1 MNPGR
6 RAPYFKPPKPRP
18 PDVEVPPSPK
28 RDKMGK
34 VMDFLEDFLKD
45 IGKPPPMPPR
55 ERIVLD
61 ANMLCNQASG
71 GAKCYCCV
79 VFCQIIPQLDDF
91 QTFVQ
96 RVGGMG
102 NEIKGRPMR
111 ERIYYPWRCSLFF
124 SLQYTISFVHG
135 HEINAM
141 RIARETVHDGDP
153 DVDLGPICFYCVK
166 CVVGEDADCSIS
178 MKRRGATVFA
188 EI

>member
-1 MNPGR
+1 LYGFVDNETVTSIDDLGLAKMNPGR

-91 QTFVQ
+91 PDYSCSVWEAWE
-96 RVGGMG
+96 M
-102 NEIKGRPMR
+102 KSKDD
-111 ERIYYPWRCSLFF
+111 RCPKNAYFIPGDGSIFF
-124 SLQYTISFVHG
+124 PYITQ
-135 HEINAM
+135 
-141 RIARETVHDGDP
+141 
-153 DVDLGPICFYCVK
+153 
-166 CVVGEDADCSIS
+166 
-178 MKRRGATVFA
+178 
-188 EI
+188 